1 MKKTRNLIIGG
12 VVTIGVLAAIGAV
25 TVARYAAK
33 HMDKDVPDECDCDGD
48 CEHCPMNDPD
58 VEVEVE
64 VKPAEEAN
72 AEAAEPA
79 ADVENVAED
88 APVEENAEA

>member
-1 MKKTRNLIIGG
+1 
-12 VVTIGVLAAIGAV
+12 
-25 TVARYAAK
+25 
-33 HMDKDVPDECDCDGD
+33 
-48 CEHCPMNDPD
+48 MNDPD

-72 AEAAEPA
+72 AEVAEPA

-88 APVEENAEA
+88 APVEENAEV